1 MSEDNPKG
9 WPLDHF
15 DKRVVVTGMGVVTP
29 LGHSVDKFWEELMAG
44 AVATRRIQKFDSSG
58 FNVQIAC
65 EVTDF
70 NIEDYADYV
79 DKKDAKRMDPLE
91 HYCIACT
98 AQALKQA
105 NLTIDESNTDEIG
118 VVVGSGIGGLQTIEL
133 GYRALFEKGPMR
145 VSPFTGPY
153 MIPNM
158 GPGQIAITFGVRG
171 PNFTVV
177 SACASGTNAIGE
189 AYEII
194 RRGDAV
200 AMIAGGVESVITPFG
215 LAAFHRTQA
224 MSTRNDDPQHASR
237 PFDAKRDGF
246 VYGEGGGLILLE
258 RLDYAKQRGA
268 KILVELIGYG
278 CNDDAYHI
286 SAPAADGAGMAK
298 AMAKALKKAGIQPEE
313 VDYINAH
320 GTSTVLNDAAET
332 AAVKKV
338 FGEYAYALP
347 MSSTKS
353 MIGHLMGAAGGVE
366 AVVTVKSI
374 LEGAMHGTINYENPD
389 PQCDLDY
396 IPNASRQK
404 DIRIAMSNSFGFGG
418 HNASILFKK
427 YDE

>member
-1 MSEDNPKG
+1 MSENNYDR
-9 WPLDHF
+9 
-15 DKRVVVTGMGVVTP
+15 RVVVTGMGAVTP
-29 LGHSVDKFWEELMAG
+29 LGGSVEVLWQGLLTGKTS
-44 AVATRRIQKFDSSG
+44 TRRITKFDVSG
-58 FNVQIAC
+58 FNVQIAS

-70 NIEDYADYV
+70 NIEDYADYI
-79 DKKDAKRMDPLE
+79 DKKEAKRMDPLQ

-105 NLTIDESNTDEIG
+105 NLKIDESNADEIG
-118 VVVGSGIGGLQTIEL
+118 AVVGSGIGGLQVIDQ
-133 GYRALFEKGPMR
+133 GYRALYEKGPMR
-145 VSPFTGPY
+145 VSPFTGPF

-158 GPGQIAITFGVRG
+158 GPGEIAISFGARG

-194 RRGDAV
+194 RRGDAL
-200 AMIAGGVESVITPFG
+200 AMITGGAESSITPFG

-224 MSTRNDDPQHASR
+224 MSTRNDDPEHASR

-246 VYGEGGGLILLE
+246 VYGEGAGLLLLE
-258 RLDYAKQRGA
+258 RLDFAKERGA
-268 KILVELIGYG
+268 TILAEMIGYG

-286 SAPAADGAGMAK
+286 SAPAEGGTGAAK
-298 AMAKALKKAGIQPEE
+298 AMARALKKAGLEPEE

-332 AAVKKV
+332 AAIKTV

-347 MSSTKS
+347 ISSTKS

-366 AVVTVKSI
+366 AVVTVKT
-374 LEGAMHGTINYENPD
+374 LQEGWIHGTMNYEYPD
-389 PQCDLDY
+389 PLCDLDY
-396 IPNASRQK
+396 VPNAPRKKQVK
-404 DIRIAMSNSFGFGG
+404 TAMSNSFGFGG
-418 HNASILFKK
+418 HNATIIFRK
-427 YDE
+427 YED